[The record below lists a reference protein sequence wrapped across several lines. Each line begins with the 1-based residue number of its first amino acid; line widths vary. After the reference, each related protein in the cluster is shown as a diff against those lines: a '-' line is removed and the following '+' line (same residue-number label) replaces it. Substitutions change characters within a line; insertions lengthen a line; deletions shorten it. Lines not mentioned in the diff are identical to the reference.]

1 MSTSVTAGMPDA
13 GASVGRGTSPSA
25 VRGTGS
31 PDAGATTAPGGAG
44 AAGARRRRAWK
55 NPGSNAVALLVAL
68 VVAFPLYWMVLSAL
82 RPKAAI
88 DAGDASLFTT
98 DLTLDSF
105 VRVLTVNDFG
115 RFFLNSLVVALAVV
129 VLSTICAFLASVALT
144 RYRFRSRTTLL
155 VIVLIAQMVPIEA
168 LTIPL
173 FFLFRNM
180 GASVPALG
188 LNQLGSLVLV
198 HLAFSI
204 PFAIWMLRGFVA
216 AVPVELEEAARIDGA
231 KSFRFVRSIL
241 FPLVFPGVVA
251 VSVFS
256 FISTWNDFLFAK
268 TFIISAQENQT
279 LPLAILTFFKDDQ
292 NDWGAIMAGS
302 VIMTVPVLVF
312 FVLVQRHLVSGLAGA
327 VKG

>member
-1 MSTSVTAGMPDA
+1 M
-13 GASVGRGTSPSA
+13 
-25 VRGTGS
+25 
-31 PDAGATTAPGGAG
+31 
-44 AAGARRRRAWK
+44 
-55 NPGSNAVALLVAL
+55 ALLVAL

-82 RPKAAI
+82 KPRAAI
-88 DAGDASLFTT
+88 DAGDASLVTT
-98 DLTLDSF
+98 DLSLDSF
-105 VRVLTVNDFG
+105 VRVLTVDGFG
-115 RFFLNSLVVALAVV
+115 RFFVNSLGVALAVV
-129 VLSTICAFLASVALT
+129 VLSTICAFLAAVALT

-155 VIVLIAQMVPIEA
+155 VIVLVAQMVPIEA

-173 FFLFRNM
+173 FFLFKNL
-180 GASVPALG
+180 GASVPAIG

-216 AVPVELEEAARIDGA
+216 AVPDELEDAARIDGA
-231 KSFRFVRSIL
+231 TSARFVRSIL
-241 FPLVFPGVVA
+241 FPLVFPGVIA

-279 LPLAILTFFKDDQ
+279 LPLAILTFFKEDQ

-302 VIMTVPVLVF
+302 VIMTVPVLIF